1 MLSTEGVWPS
11 LCFNRITLE
20 RDWLVK
26 QGRDEGRSPAVG
38 GHRRNRKKHMHCIYF
53 EDGGCKTS
61 QLDLNH
67 KERQRLDLEDLA
79 YSEKLEG

>member
-1 MLSTEGVWPS
+1 MVLPS

-26 QGRDEGRSPAVG
+26 QGRDEGRSPVLG
-38 GHRRNRKKHMHCIYF
+38 GHRRNLEKQMHFIYF
-53 EDGGCKTS
+53 EDRGCKIS

-67 KERQRLDLEDLA
+67 KERRKLDLEDLA
-79 YSEKLEG
+79 HSEKLEG